1 MTFALI
7 AYASATLAFV
17 ALNLLLLISRR
28 GDPFGYRLSIASA
41 LSALWAGTAAI
52 AEFTPFENASP
63 IIAAL
68 EIVRDA
74 GWLTLLTGAF
84 AQRLPR
90 WLVLL
95 VQVAWIGLLVGQV
108 LQWAQPGVQLARG
121 GLVLA
126 ILGLVLVEQIYRYA
140 GVGERDWLRYLL
152 FGVGGQFAFD
162 LFLYAQSQ
170 LMGAIDRTAWSLR
183 GAAMVLAVPVIVLA
197 ARRSVASST
206 SVFISRHVVFYSTA
220 FAAVGIYL
228 LAMAIGGYYVRFVGG
243 TWGDALQLLFL
254 LGAAAV
260 LVSLLWS
267 GMLRR
272 RLRVFISKHFYRN
285 KYDYRVEWLR
295 FVRTLS
301 SASPENVQLGALQ
314 ALAQVLLS
322 SQALLFVADE
332 RGRQFRATASWCESG
347 EEIVLPAD
355 VSESADMLQFMQR
368 RGWIIDVDE
377 YRRAPA
383 FYENIQLPDW
393 LEVNSALSIVA
404 PMMQGTALVG
414 FVVLARPPPPFELTF
429 EDRDLLM
436 TMGRHVATHLAQHA
450 ADRKLVENRQFE
462 AYSRLT
468 AFMMH
473 DLKNS
478 VAQLR
483 LVVSNAVK
491 YRHQPEFVDDAMATI
506 DNAAQRMTRLVDQLR
521 LGAAGAVRR
530 PLKLDELIHAALGR
544 CAANAPQPVL
554 GTASTGLIVE
564 ADQEHLTSVIEHVIR
579 NAQDATPDDG
589 VVSVDISQNG
599 AEITIAVTDTGRGM
613 EADFVRNRLF
623 RPFDSTKGSAGMG
636 IGAYQAREYVISLGG
651 TVNVQST
658 PGQGTRFAITLPA
671 LMRQD

>member
-1 MTFALI
+1 MTLALI
-7 AYASATLAFV
+7 AYGTATVAFL
-17 ALNLLLLISRR
+17 ALNLLLLVSRR
-28 GDPFGYRLSIASA
+28 GDPFGHRLSVASA
-41 LSALWAGTAAI
+41 LSAVWAGTAAV
-52 AEFTPFENASP
+52 AALTPLENAAP
-63 IIAAL
+63 IVDAL

-84 AQRLPR
+84 ARRLPR

-95 VQVAWIGLLVGQV
+95 VQVAWISLLAGQV
-108 LQWAQPGVQLARG
+108 LQWAHPGVQLTRG
-121 GLVLA
+121 GLMLA

-140 GVGERDWLRYLL
+140 GAAERDWLKYLL
-152 FGVGGQFAFD
+152 FGVGGQFAYD
-162 LFLYAQSQ
+162 LFLFAQSQ
-170 LMGAIDRTAWSLR
+170 LLGSIDPIAWSIR
-183 GAAMVLAVPVIVLA
+183 GVAMVVAVPFIVLAV
-197 ARRSVASST
+197 RNSVASSA
-206 SVFISRHVVFYSTA
+206 SVFISRHAVFYSTA

-228 LAMAIGGYYVRFVGG
+228 LAMAIGGYYVRYVGG
-243 TWGDALQLLFL
+243 TWGEALQLLFL

-267 GMLRR
+267 AMLRR

-301 SASPENVQLGALQ
+301 SAAPENVQLGALQ
-314 ALAQVLLS
+314 ALAQVFSS
-322 SQALLFVADE
+322 SQALLFAVDE
-332 RGRQFRATASWCESG
+332 RGKQFRATASWCESG
-347 EEIVLPAD
+347 EAIALPANID
-355 VSESADMLQFMQR
+355 ESAYMLRFMQR

-383 FYENIQLPDW
+383 IYENIELPEW
-393 LEVNSALSIVA
+393 LEANSALSIVA
-404 PMMQGTALVG
+404 PIMQGTALAG
-414 FVVLARPPPPFELTF
+414 FVVLARPPPPFELTY

-436 TMGRHVATHLAQHA
+436 TMGRHVAALLAQHA

-491 YRHQPEFVDDAMATI
+491 YRHQPEFVDDAMVTI

-521 LGAAGAVRR
+521 LGAAGTVRR
-530 PLKLDELIHAALGR
+530 PLKLDELIQVALSR
-544 CAANAPQPVL
+544 CAANAPKPVL
-554 GTASTGLIVE
+554 SAIPVGVVVE

-589 VVSVDISQNG
+589 VVSIDVSLTD
-599 AEITIAVTDTGRGM
+599 AKVTIAVIDSGKGM
-613 EADFVRNRLF
+613 EADFVRDRLF

-636 IGAYQAREYVISLGG
+636 IGAYQAREYVFSLGG
-651 TVNVQST
+651 SVNVQST

-671 LMRQD
+671 LITQD

>member
-1 MTFALI
+1 
-7 AYASATLAFV
+7 
-17 ALNLLLLISRR
+17 
-28 GDPFGYRLSIASA
+28 
-41 LSALWAGTAAI
+41 
-52 AEFTPFENASP
+52 
-63 IIAAL
+63 
-68 EIVRDA
+68 
-74 GWLTLLTGAF
+74 
-84 AQRLPR
+84 
-90 WLVLL
+90 
-95 VQVAWIGLLVGQV
+95 
-108 LQWAQPGVQLARG
+108 
-121 GLVLA
+121 
-126 ILGLVLVEQIYRYA
+126 
-140 GVGERDWLRYLL
+140 
-152 FGVGGQFAFD
+152 
-162 LFLYAQSQ
+162 
-170 LMGAIDRTAWSLR
+170 
-183 GAAMVLAVPVIVLA
+183 
-197 ARRSVASST
+197 
-206 SVFISRHVVFYSTA
+206 
-220 FAAVGIYL
+220 
-228 LAMAIGGYYVRFVGG
+228 
-243 TWGDALQLLFL
+243 
-254 LGAAAV
+254 
-260 LVSLLWS
+260 
-267 GMLRR
+267 
-272 RLRVFISKHFYRN
+272 FYRN

-404 PMMQGTALVG
+404 PMMQGTALAG
-414 FVVLARPPPPFELTF
+414 FVVLARPPPPFELTY

-491 YRHQPEFVDDAMATI
+491 YRHELEFVDDAMVTI

-530 PLKLDELIHAALGR
+530 PLKLDELIRAALGR

-554 GTASTGLIVE
+554 GAVATGVIVE

-589 VVSVDISQNG
+589 VVRIDISQTG
-599 AEITIAVTDTGRGM
+599 AAVTIAVTDTGRGM

-651 TVNVQST
+651 SVNVQST
-658 PGQGTRFAITLPA
+658 PGQGTSFAITLPA
-671 LMRQD
+671 LKTQD

>member
-1 MTFALI
+1 
-7 AYASATLAFV
+7 
-17 ALNLLLLISRR
+17 
-28 GDPFGYRLSIASA
+28 
-41 LSALWAGTAAI
+41 
-52 AEFTPFENASP
+52 
-63 IIAAL
+63 
-68 EIVRDA
+68 
-74 GWLTLLTGAF
+74 
-84 AQRLPR
+84 
-90 WLVLL
+90 
-95 VQVAWIGLLVGQV
+95 
-108 LQWAQPGVQLARG
+108 
-121 GLVLA
+121 VLA

-197 ARRSVASST
+197 ARRSVASSA
-206 SVFISRHVVFYSTA
+206 SIFISRHVVFYSTA

-322 SQALLFVADE
+322 SQALLFVVDE

-347 EEIVLPAD
+347 DEIVLPAD

-404 PMMQGTALVG
+404 PMMQGAALVG

-651 TVNVQST
+651 SVNVQST

-671 LMRQD
+671 LMTQD